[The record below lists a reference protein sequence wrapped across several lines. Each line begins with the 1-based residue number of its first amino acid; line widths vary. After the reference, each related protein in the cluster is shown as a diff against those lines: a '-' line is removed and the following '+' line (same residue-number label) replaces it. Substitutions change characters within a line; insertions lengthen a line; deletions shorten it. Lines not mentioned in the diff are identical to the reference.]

1 MRPVTVRD
9 LALGPLSTSLRRV
22 STLEAVETQP
32 LRRQTLDAFLHVG
45 VGENVAMVRLVDAV
59 AYSTDA
65 SQLLFRRRRSQPL
78 RVGRRRK

>member
-1 MRPVTVRD
+1 MRLVAAGN
-9 LALGPLSTSLRRV
+9 LALRPLRASLRRV

-45 VGENVAMVRLVDAV
+45 VGENVTKARLVDAV
-59 AYSTDA
+59 TNSTDA
-65 SQLLFRRRRSQPL
+65 SRLLFQWRRCQSL